1 MSASH
6 RTMNLFENPSYFRL
20 TGRGDGV
27 SKWVN
32 PTSKLV
38 NQIDRV
44 RPVTGDVKSVK
55 NLTLLIS
62 PLLLL
67 LVTLL
72 LGALTSPLLGNCY
85 GAN

>member
-20 TGRGDGV
+20 TGRGD
-27 SKWVN
+27 
-32 PTSKLV
+32 
-38 NQIDRV
+38 
-44 RPVTGDVKSVK
+44 VKSVK

-67 LVTLL
+67 LLTPLTTLL

>member
-1 MSASH
+1 MRTKMSASH

-55 NLTLLIS
+55 KRVKASKI
-62 PLLLL
+62 
-67 LVTLL
+67 
-72 LGALTSPLLGNCY
+72 
-85 GAN
+85 